1 MKKNGFHFFFHLPK
15 INKKNILISFSIQN
29 PIFSQ

>member
-15 INKKNILISFSIQN
+15 INKKNIPIPFPVQN
-29 PIFSQ
+29 PILSQ